1 MGERE
6 ENSSEGRSRF
16 LPFSRPTIGDEEI
29 AEVVE
34 CLRSGW
40 ITTGPRVEKFEG
52 DAAAYTGATHAL
64 ALSSGTAAL
73 HAAYWALG
81 IGPGDEVICPSLTWP
96 ATANMAAAL
105 GARVVFADID
115 RATLQI
121 SPDSV
126 ERLIGP
132 RTKAIVPVHFAGAPS
147 DLDRLRELAGLQRNG
162 RRIAI
167 VEDAAHALGAEY
179 KGKRIGS
186 HGNPTVF
193 SFHPIKAIT
202 TGEGGL
208 LAADDADI
216 AARVRRFRFHGVSR
230 DAWRAYGE
238 AAGLHYDT
246 VLPGFKYNLTD
257 IAAAIGIHQLKKL
270 DGFIA
275 RREAIDR
282 FYREALS
289 QVAGVEVPREPSYP
303 HRHARHLFP
312 ILVERRDEF
321 VVRLREEKIGAGL
334 HFEPVHRASFY
345 RQGDY
350 EGAGR
355 RLPATEEVCA
365 RILSLPL
372 FPSMTD
378 GDAADVV
385 RAVRKV
391 ARALSRPGGR
401 S

>member
-1 MGERE
+1 MGERDE
-6 ENSSEGRSRF
+6 RPSEGRSRF
-16 LPFSRPTIGDEEI
+16 LPFSRPTIGEEEI
-29 AEVVE
+29 AEVVD

-40 ITTGPRVEKFEG
+40 ITTGPRAERFER
-52 DAAAYTGATHAL
+52 DAAAYTGAAHAL
-64 ALSSGTAAL
+64 AFSSGTAAL
-73 HAAYWALG
+73 HAAYCALG

-105 GARVVFADID
+105 GARVVFADVD

-121 SPDSV
+121 SPESV

-132 RTKAIVPVHFAGAPS
+132 RTKAIVPVHFAGAPA
-147 DLDRLRELAGLQRNG
+147 DLDRLRELAGRLKG
-162 RRIAI
+162 RRISI

-179 KGKRIGS
+179 KEKRIGS
-186 HGNPTVF
+186 HGNPTIF

-208 LAADDADI
+208 LATDDADL
-216 AARVRRFRFHGVSR
+216 AARARLFRFHGVSR

-238 AAGLHYDT
+238 GSSLHYDT
-246 VLPGFKYNLTD
+246 LLPGFKYNLTD
-257 IAAAIGIHQLKKL
+257 IAAAIGVHQLKKL

-282 FYREALS
+282 FYRSALMD
-289 QVAGVEVPREPSYP
+289 ATGVEIPREPSYP
-303 HRHARHLFP
+303 HRHAHHLFP

-321 VVRLREEKIGAGL
+321 VARLREEKIGSGL
-334 HFEPVHRASFY
+334 HFEPVHQATFY
-345 RQGDY
+345 RQGAY

-355 RLPATEEVCA
+355 HLPATEEVCA

-378 GDAADVV
+378 DDAADVV
-385 RAVRKV
+385 GAVRKV
-391 ARALSRPGGR
+391 ARAHSRPGGR